1 MQAAVVAPGFPRFTR
16 SWPLC
21 RGPSSPSCPMPWSPR
36 TRWRRTVT
44 PCTGAGLCLLGGGG
58 GAGEGSLQ
66 RPFFASCQGEVLASR
81 KDFRVNTC
89 TPHPRGTF
97 LLEPLGV
104 SLMEALQPWNPK
116 GEDSGGSEVG
126 SLGRLRP
133 PFGPAC
139 RTGPLPTGGSAPE
152 SRRPVRAVLSP
163 PRFWLRGA
171 WEGPCRGSRADRVR
185 SLLSPRAWKG

>member
-1 MQAAVVAPGFPRFTR
+1 MPLPRLADGSVQGAVVARGFPRFTR
-16 SWPLC
+16 CWPLC

-44 PCTGAGLCLLGGGG
+44 PCTGAGLRLLGGGG

-116 GEDSGGSEVG
+116 GEDSGGGEVG
-126 SLGRLRP
+126 SLGCLRP
-133 PFGPAC
+133 PFRPAC
-139 RTGPLPTGGSAPE
+139 RTGPLPTAGSAPG
-152 SRRPVRAVLSP
+152 SWRPVPGCALSSPVLA
-163 PRFWLRGA
+163 A
-171 WEGPCRGSRADRVR
+171 WGPGGT
-185 SLLSPRAWKG
+185 L